1 MKDSK
6 TLKPK
11 TQINIKAMLAVL
23 AFSGFLAVFNET
35 ILNVA
40 LNILME
46 EMNVTAGTI
55 QWIVTAY
62 MMIVAVMVPVT
73 AFLIQ
78 SFELK
83 KLYLGA
89 MVILLIGT
97 ICIACSKTFPILLIS
112 RMLQASGTGMMIPI
126 MMNTILLITPQK
138 KRGSAMAIGACAIQL
153 GPALGPTI
161 SGFIL
166 QFFNWHVL
174 FIMLIPLIILAMI
187 FGHIYLVN
195 VSTLTKPKIDITS
208 IILSTIGVGGIIY
221 SLSSLDSGNTKIFG
235 ITFIIGMITLIA
247 FGKRQLSLKEPMLEI
262 RTFKFPLFSIG
273 VALVMISMM
282 TIFTMNVML
291 PMFLQGALKTTTFVA
306 AMVLL
311 PATLINGF
319 VTLIGGK
326 IYDKLG
332 AKILIQV
339 GFVIMLV
346 SLFILSR
353 LTLDISLAKITIIY
367 IVVCIGV
374 GSTLSPSQTSSLNQ
388 LPREYYPHGVAIL
401 NTLQQLSAAIGSSL
415 FIGIM
420 SASQQK
426 ALNNLASEQAAVT
439 AGFSTAVLA
448 LAVLVLFGLFLSFTL
463 KSE

>member
-1 MKDSK
+1 
-6 TLKPK
+6 
-11 TQINIKAMLAVL
+11 
-23 AFSGFLAVFNET
+23 
-35 ILNVA
+35 
-40 LNILME
+40 
-46 EMNVTAGTI
+46 
-55 QWIVTAY
+55 
-62 MMIVAVMVPVT
+62 
-73 AFLIQ
+73 
-78 SFELK
+78 
-83 KLYLGA
+83 
-89 MVILLIGT
+89 
-97 ICIACSKTFPILLIS
+97 
-112 RMLQASGTGMMIPI
+112 
-126 MMNTILLITPQK
+126 
-138 KRGSAMAIGACAIQL
+138 
-153 GPALGPTI
+153 
-161 SGFIL
+161 
-166 QFFNWHVL
+166 
-174 FIMLIPLIILAMI
+174 MLIPLIILAMI

-221 SLSSLDSGNTKIFG
+221 SLSSLDSGNTKIVG

-306 AMVLL
+306 AMILL

-339 GFVIMLV
+339 GFAIMLV

-353 LTLDISLAKITIIY
+353 LTLDTSLAKITIIY

-426 ALNNLASEQAAVT
+426 ALNNLTSEQAAVT
-439 AGFSTAVLA
+439 AGFNTAVLA
-448 LAVLVLFGLFLSFTL
+448 LTVLVLFGLFLSFTL